1 MAYIWQN
8 NDRLKA
14 DKQYNELQAADEASL
29 INNFEYYRGKSLKTH
44 NYNSIND
51 LNCNKEA
58 YLMLL
63 LPHLIDFCHYIYK
76 TTDANQKILFKSRD
90 CYFIKKLFDALY
102 AGERATEYVYMS
114 RKACYTNSNHFK
126 DYIDPLTENKNNVWV
141 DIQGSGDSHVH
152 FFKSNYGYVP
162 RCIFF
167 RKNTLQRANHFTQDY
182 QEYDY
187 QQTESFKPHYWR
199 IFKKNFLMIA
209 LKKHYF
215 SNHYA
220 GPLMHQ

>member
-1 MAYIWQN
+1 MDDWRIFGKTI
-8 NDRLKA
+8 DRLKA

-102 AGERATEYVYMS
+102 AGARVTEYVYMS

-126 DYIDPLTENKNNVWV
+126 DYIDPLTDNKTTCGLTYKAAVTRTFTSLKV
-141 DIQGSGDSHVH
+141 IMDMSRSVY
-152 FFKSNYGYVP
+152 FFE
-162 RCIFF
+162 
-167 RKNTLQRANHFTQDY
+167 
-182 QEYDY
+182 EYTAAR
-187 QQTESFKPHYWR
+187 QSFYTRLSR
-199 IFKKNFLMIA
+199 I
-209 LKKHYF
+209 
-215 SNHYA
+215 
-220 GPLMHQ
+220 